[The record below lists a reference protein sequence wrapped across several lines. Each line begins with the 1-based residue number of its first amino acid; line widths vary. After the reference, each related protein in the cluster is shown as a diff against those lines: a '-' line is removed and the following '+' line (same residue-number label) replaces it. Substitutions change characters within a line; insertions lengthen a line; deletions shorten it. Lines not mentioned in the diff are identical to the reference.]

1 MQTRNPN
8 LVNGRQLR
16 AARALA
22 GMTQDDLARAVGVDA
37 RSVRRW
43 EARANKRPTGPPNNL
58 RIEQVLLLKGV
69 ALTRIPAVG
78 VHQIDL

>member
-1 MQTRNPN
+1 MISESSN
-8 LVNGRQLR
+8 LVTGRQLR

-22 GMTQDDLARAVGVDA
+22 GLTQYDLACAVGVDA

-58 RIEQVLLLKGV
+58 RIEHALRLRGV
-69 ALTRIPAVG
+69 ALTKIPAVG